1 MSERRAAPFAG
12 YRVEHDL
19 PGGPVRVVAQT
30 TIQSIAIQTAL
41 RWRNQLRQ
49 TGTMGSVRVVAVA
62 TGDVLHQYAID
73 PADAR

>member
-1 MSERRAAPFAG
+1 MGERRVEPFAG

-30 TIQSIAIQTAL
+30 TIQSIAVQTAL
-41 RWRNQLRQ
+41 RWRNRLRQ
-49 TGTMGSVRVVAVA
+49 TGAMRSMRVVLVA
-62 TGDVLHQYAID
+62 TGEVLNEYAID